1 MPRKTYN
8 VLIYT
13 CILINTLVFIIAYG
27 MSFFEILVVDLILK
41 ILCDIDYHICFPE
54 QIRLEQEKKRQYYEE
69 LFKNLND
76 DTNEDNENT
85 KL

>member
-1 MPRKTYN
+1 MIIYKTY
-8 VLIYT
+8 I
-13 CILINTLVFIIAYG
+13 
-27 MSFFEILVVDLILK
+27 
-41 ILCDIDYHICFPE
+41 
-54 QIRLEQEKKRQYYEE
+54 LEQEKKRQYYEE